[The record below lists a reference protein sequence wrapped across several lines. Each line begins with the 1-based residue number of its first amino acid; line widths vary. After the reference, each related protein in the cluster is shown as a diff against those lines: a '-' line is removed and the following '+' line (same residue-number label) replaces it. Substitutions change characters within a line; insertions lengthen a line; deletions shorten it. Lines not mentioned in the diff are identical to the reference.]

1 MINLEEHKIF
11 VESLNIEVVPL
22 SIAIKAVEQASDDDT
37 TKYLNQLDN
46 ALDDLKNS
54 LESVDPWMVN
64 KLKEEKDNI

>member
-37 TKYLNQLDN
+37 TKYLNQLDT

-54 LESVDPWMVN
+54 LE
-64 KLKEEKDNI
+64 NINLND